1 MENNTQIILTDFE
14 SGAISLSNNS
24 DLNGLFNFNYNFDL
38 LKEVL
43 TTVIKNQINL
53 KKRLEEKGVEQQQI
67 MNLLKTDIT
76 QIKQSQKEKND
87 NFNFSKN
94 DYDNLVKKI
103 NNLENQISKINEE
116 LDKSK
121 YNYKIKI
128 FLLI

>member
-1 MENNTQIILTDFE
+1 MENNTEIILTDFE

-53 KKRLEEKGVEQQQI
+53 KNRLEEKGVEQQRI

>member
-1 MENNTQIILTDFE
+1 MENNTEIILTDFE
-14 SGAISLSNNS
+14 SGAISLSNSS

-53 KKRLEEKGVEQQQI
+53 KNRLEEKGVEQQQI
-67 MNLLKTDIT
+67 MNLLKTDII

>member
-53 KKRLEEKGVEQQQI
+53 KNRLEEKGVEQQQI

>member
-24 DLNGLFNFNYNFDL
+24 DLNGLFNFNYNFEL

-53 KKRLEEKGVEQQQI
+53 KNRLEEKGVEQQQI

-121 YNYKIKI
+121 YNYKIKS

>member
-1 MENNTQIILTDFE
+1 MENNTEIILTDFE

-24 DLNGLFNFNYNFDL
+24 DLNGLFNFNYNFEL

-53 KKRLEEKGVEQQQI
+53 KNRLEEKGVEQQQI

>member
-1 MENNTQIILTDFE
+1 MENNTEIILTDFE

-43 TTVIKNQINL
+43 TTVINNQINL
-53 KKRLEEKGVEQQQI
+53 KNRLEEKGVEQQQI

>member
-24 DLNGLFNFNYNFDL
+24 DLNGLFNFNYNFEL

-53 KKRLEEKGVEQQQI
+53 KNRLEEKGVEQQQI

>member
-1 MENNTQIILTDFE
+1 M
-14 SGAISLSNNS
+14 
-24 DLNGLFNFNYNFDL
+24 
-38 LKEVL
+38 
-43 TTVIKNQINL
+43 
-53 KKRLEEKGVEQQQI
+53 EQQQI

-87 NFNFSKN
+87 TFNFSKN

>member
-1 MENNTQIILTDFE
+1 
-14 SGAISLSNNS
+14 
-24 DLNGLFNFNYNFDL
+24 
-38 LKEVL
+38 
-43 TTVIKNQINL
+43 
-53 KKRLEEKGVEQQQI
+53 

>member
-1 MENNTQIILTDFE
+1 MENNTEIILTDFE
-14 SGAISLSNNS
+14 SGAISLSNNY

-53 KKRLEEKGVEQQQI
+53 KNRLEEKGVEQQQI

>member
-1 MENNTQIILTDFE
+1 MENNTEIILTDFE

-53 KKRLEEKGVEQQQI
+53 ENRLEEKGVEQQQI

>member
-1 MENNTQIILTDFE
+1 MENNTEIILTDFE

-53 KKRLEEKGVEQQQI
+53 KNRLEEKGVEQQQI

-121 YNYKIKI
+121 YNNKIKI

>member
-1 MENNTQIILTDFE
+1 MENNTEIILTDFE

-53 KKRLEEKGVEQQQI
+53 KNRLEEKGVEQQQI

>member
-1 MENNTQIILTDFE
+1 MENNTEIILTDFE

-53 KKRLEEKGVEQQQI
+53 KNRLEEKGVEQQQI

-128 FLLI
+128 FY

>member
-1 MENNTQIILTDFE
+1 MENNTEIILTDFE

-53 KKRLEEKGVEQQQI
+53 KNRLEEKGVEQQQI

-94 DYDNLVKKI
+94 DYDNLAKKI

>member
-1 MENNTQIILTDFE
+1 MENNTEIILTDFE

-53 KKRLEEKGVEQQQI
+53 KNRLEEKGVEQQQI

-121 YNYKIKI
+121 YNYKIKN

>member
-1 MENNTQIILTDFE
+1 MENNTEIILTDFE

-53 KKRLEEKGVEQQQI
+53 KNRLEEKGVEQQQI

-76 QIKQSQKEKND
+76 QIKKSQKEKND

-128 FLLI
+128 FILI

>member
-1 MENNTQIILTDFE
+1 MENNTEIILTDFE

-53 KKRLEEKGVEQQQI
+53 KNRLEEKGVEQQQI

-94 DYDNLVKKI
+94 DYDNLIKKI

>member
-1 MENNTQIILTDFE
+1 MENNTEIILTDFE

-53 KKRLEEKGVEQQQI
+53 KNRLEEKGVEQQQI

-87 NFNFSKN
+87 NFNISKN

>member
-1 MENNTQIILTDFE
+1 MENNTEIILTDFE

-24 DLNGLFNFNYNFDL
+24 DLNCLFNFNYNFDL

-53 KKRLEEKGVEQQQI
+53 KNRLEEKGVEQQQI